1 MALTSQSI
9 KNNVQI
15 KMNGEYVK
23 KEIVINL
30 SLGWNEKQVSYF
42 KKMIQQG
49 GALRINGDKFEIE
62 IKETIVNSRGD
73 KDGGIITIPG
83 IDERF

>member
-1 MALTSQSI
+1 MALSPQSI
-9 KNNVQI
+9 RSNVQI

-23 KEIVINL
+23 KEQVISL
-30 SLGWNEKQVSYF
+30 SELWNEKQISYF

-49 GALRINGDKFEIE
+49 GALKINGDKFEIE

>member
-1 MALTSQSI
+1 MALTPQSI
-9 KNNVQI
+9 RSNVQI
-15 KMNGEYVK
+15 KMNGEYIK
-23 KEIVINL
+23 KEQVISL
-30 SLGWNEKQVSYF
+30 SEFWNEKQISYF

-49 GALRINGDKFEIE
+49 GALKINGDKFEIT
-62 IKETIVNSRGD
+62 IQETIVNSRGD

>member
-62 IKETIVNSRGD
+62 IKETVVNSRGD

>member
-1 MALTSQSI
+1 MALTPQSI
-9 KNNVQI
+9 RSNVQI
-15 KMNGEYVK
+15 KMNGEYIK
-23 KEIVINL
+23 KEQVISL
-30 SLGWNEKQVSYF
+30 SEFWNEKQISYF

-83 IDERF
+83 VDERF

>member
-1 MALTSQSI
+1 MALTLQSI
-9 KNNVQI
+9 RNNVQI
-15 KMNGEYVK
+15 KMNGEYVR
-23 KEIVINL
+23 KEKVISL
-30 SLGWNEKQVSYF
+30 SELWNEKQVSYF

-49 GALRINGDKFEIE
+49 GALKINGDKFEIT
-62 IKETIVNSRGD
+62 IQETIVNSRGD

>member
-1 MALTSQSI
+1 MALSPQSI
-9 KNNVQI
+9 RNNVQI
-15 KMNGEYVK
+15 KMNGEYVR
-23 KEIVINL
+23 KEVVINL
-30 SLGWNEKQVSYF
+30 SLGWNKKQVSYF
-42 KKMIQQG
+42 RKMIQQG
-49 GALRINGDKFEIE
+49 GALKINGDKFEIE

>member
-1 MALTSQSI
+1 MALTPQSI
-9 KNNVQI
+9 RSNVQI
-15 KMNGEYVK
+15 KMNGEYIK
-23 KEIVINL
+23 KEQVISL
-30 SLGWNEKQVSYF
+30 SEFWNEKQISYF

-49 GALRINGDKFEIE
+49 GALKINGDKFEIE

-83 IDERF
+83 VDERF

>member
-1 MALTSQSI
+1 MALSPQSI
-9 KNNVQI
+9 RSNVQI
-15 KMNGEYVK
+15 KMNGEYIK
-23 KEIVINL
+23 KEQVISL
-30 SLGWNEKQVSYF
+30 SEFWNEKQISYF

-49 GALRINGDKFEIE
+49 GALKINGDKFEIT
-62 IKETIVNSRGD
+62 IQETIVNSRGD

>member
-1 MALTSQSI
+1 MALSPQSI
-9 KNNVQI
+9 RNNVQI
-15 KMNGEYVK
+15 KLNGEYVR
-23 KEIVINL
+23 KEEVINL
-30 SLGWNEKQVSYF
+30 SLGWNEKQISYF

-49 GALRINGDKFEIE
+49 GALKINGDKFEIE

-83 IDERF
+83 VDERF

>member
-1 MALTSQSI
+1 MALSPQSI
-9 KNNVQI
+9 RSNVQI
-15 KMNGEYVK
+15 KMNGEYIR

-42 KKMIQQG
+42 RKMIQQG
-49 GALRINGDKFEIE
+49 GALKINGDKFEIE

-83 IDERF
+83 VDERF